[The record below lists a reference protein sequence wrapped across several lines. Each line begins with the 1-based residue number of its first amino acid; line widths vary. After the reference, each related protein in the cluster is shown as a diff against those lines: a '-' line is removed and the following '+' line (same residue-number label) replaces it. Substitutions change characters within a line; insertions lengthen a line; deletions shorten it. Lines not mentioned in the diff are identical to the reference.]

1 MEGPPPDGDSH
12 HECYV
17 CGVKKVV
24 LEDEADL
31 QYPPFLS
38 CDMCGQTFC
47 EDCQSVILCK
57 EKFWGNAG
65 QCFCIPCGE
74 TIPTEHR
81 EETEPKTPEPK
92 TPEPKTPLKKKRV
105 RALMFDPLILS

>member
-1 MEGPPPDGDSH
+1 MEGVRSPVAGDRVLISTSSAGPH

-24 LEDEADL
+24 LEDGADL
-31 QYPPFLS
+31 HYPPFLS
-38 CDMCGQTFC
+38 CDFCGQTFC

-57 EKFWGNAG
+57 EKYCGGAG
-65 QCFCIPCGE
+65 QCFCRTCGE

-81 EETEPKTPEPK
+81 EETEPKTP
-92 TPEPKTPLKKKRV
+92 LKKRCV
-105 RALMFDPLILS
+105 LSFLIP